1 MHSTSAW
8 CRDVAVR
15 DVTLSMLLLPVK
27 PEMMKFMNFITVYIH
42 RCRVIDHTH
51 IYIYIMMMMMMR
63 MRMRMKMMMM
73 MMILP
78 VWYDVSSM

>member
-51 IYIYIMMMMMMR
+51 IYIYNDDDDDEDEDEDEDDDDDDITC
-63 MRMRMKMMMM
+63 
-73 MMILP
+73 
-78 VWYDVSSM
+78 VV

>member
-1 MHSTSAW
+1 
-8 CRDVAVR
+8 VAVR

-27 PEMMKFMNFITVYIH
+27 PEMMKFLNFITVYIH

-51 IYIYIMMMMMMR
+51 IYIMMMMMMMR
-63 MRMRMKMMMM
+63 MRMRMMMM